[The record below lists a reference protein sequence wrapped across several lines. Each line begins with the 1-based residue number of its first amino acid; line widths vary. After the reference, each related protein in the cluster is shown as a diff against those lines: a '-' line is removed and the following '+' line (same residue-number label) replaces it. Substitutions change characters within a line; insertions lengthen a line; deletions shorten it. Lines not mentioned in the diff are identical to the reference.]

1 MKIASILSPQRT
13 RCRLQAN
20 SKKRAIELAAQFI
33 ADSDSRIDEQELY
46 RLLIAREKVSP
57 TGLGSG
63 IAIPHCRMANCTGIM
78 GTLITLDQAVDFEA
92 MDDEPVST
100 LFILIV
106 PEKAMDAHIEVLSMI
121 VEKFQH
127 PSFRDRVDAARNPDD
142 LYLAAISDV
151 I

>member
-1 MKIASILSPQRT
+1 
-13 RCRLQAN
+13 
-20 SKKRAIELAAQFI
+20 
-33 ADSDSRIDEQELY
+33 
-46 RLLIAREKVSP
+46 
-57 TGLGSG
+57 
-63 IAIPHCRMANCTGIM
+63 MANCTGIM

-127 PSFRDRVDAARNPDD
+127 PSFRERVDAARNPDD

-151 I
+151 V